1 MKFVS
6 NNIIQIPTINRD
18 GKLITRLLV
27 IVLGGF
33 DGALDKES
41 QLFLRLLCRLVDK
54 SYDEYMLAR
63 EYIKE
68 EMKAEDK
75 LAYRFSIINHLEDCL
90 NAINRAINIFNILI
104 SGKTIGKHEIKTIIK
119 KDCSILKL
127 ISSET
132 IAKIKKYKVSQI
144 RNRIEHIEEDI
155 YLNKFKNGLFLDVD
169 DEYKKVCINNKC
181 LSLFDLA
188 LAIENY
194 HNFVLEIIK
203 NLPNRIE
210 GGVYYYDKK

>member
-144 RNRIEHIEEDI
+144 RNRIIH
-155 YLNKFKNGLFLDVD
+155 
-169 DEYKKVCINNKC
+169 
-181 LSLFDLA
+181 S
-188 LAIENY
+188 
-194 HNFVLEIIK
+194 
-203 NLPNRIE
+203 
-210 GGVYYYDKK
+210 